1 MANIF
6 LQKQAEEKA
15 KRESEQKRV
24 AESAGIARK
33 EIKADLEAG
42 KQLGKD
48 ILGDGLGRIRD
59 DADVQKSRDLMS
71 RRAEEGLSTR
81 EENAMRE

>member
-48 ILGDGLGRIRD
+48 I
-59 DADVQKSRDLMS
+59 
-71 RRAEEGLSTR
+71 
-81 EENAMRE
+81 